1 MFDPSNGITFRTVQ
15 EAMPEYPIF
24 TDLVRGELAAMPP
37 PAAIA
42 SHAWCRERL
51 ARLVDEVSA
60 RVPMDAAQGHSG
72 GQLVVVEFLA
82 DEMLERITTWEL
94 SLAARAE
101 AAALVPL
108 RAAIGAT
115 SRLQHVAREARRQSW
130 DSRNDPIHGTAVGA
144 GRQTRDSRND
154 PIRGVLGGRTGL
166 VRHRAAGGCGGARNA
181 DFAQRP

>member
-1 MFDPSNGITFRTVQ
+1 MTGPSNGITFRTIQ
-15 EAMPEYPIF
+15 AAMPEYHISD
-24 TDLVRGELAAMPP
+24 DLVRGVLAAMPP
-37 PAAIA
+37 PAAGIPYA
-42 SHAWCRERL
+42 CRQERL
-51 ARLVDEVSA
+51 ARVIDEFAA

-108 RAAIGAT
+108 RAAIGAA
-115 SRLQHVAREARRQSW
+115 SRLKHVAREARRQSW